1 MILDACF
8 LIDLLAEDAGAVAK
22 LDEINDEL
30 LVVPTLVY
38 TEVGIGIDPT
48 TSTGKQFDDIL
59 DDIPL
64 VPYNSEAARRAV
76 DIQRE
81 LSQRG
86 EQIGAVDAMIAG
98 IAVARDEPIVTR
110 NASEFTRT
118 PVRGTPY

>member
-22 LDEINDEL
+22 LDEINNEL

-38 TEVGIGIDPT
+38 TEVGISIDPT
-48 TSTGKQFDDIL
+48 TATGQRFDEIL

-64 VPYNSEAARRAV
+64 VSYDSEAARRAV
-76 DIQRE
+76 DIQRD
-81 LSQRG
+81 LSQSG

-110 NASEFTRT
+110 NASEFART
-118 PVRGTPY
+118 PVRIAPY

>member
-22 LDEINDEL
+22 LDEISDEL

-48 TSTGKQFDDIL
+48 TTTGQQFDDIL

-64 VPYNSEAARRAV
+64 VPYDSEAARRAV
-76 DIQRE
+76 DIQRD
-81 LSQRG
+81 LSRSG

-98 IAVARDEPIVTR
+98 IAVARDEPVVTR
-110 NASEFTRT
+110 NAGEFART
-118 PVRGTPY
+118 PVRVSPY

>member
-48 TSTGKQFDDIL
+48 TSTGQQFDNIL
-59 DDIPL
+59 DNIPL
-64 VPYNSEAARRAV
+64 VPYDDEAARRAV
-76 DIQRE
+76 DIQRD
-81 LSQRG
+81 LSKNG
-86 EQIGAVDAMIAG
+86 EAIGAVDAMIAG

-110 NASEFTRT
+110 NASEFART
-118 PVRGTPY
+118 PVRIAPY

>member
-8 LIDLLAEDAGAVAK
+8 LIDLLDEDAGAVEK

-48 TSTGKQFDDIL
+48 TSTGQQFEDIL
-59 DDIPL
+59 EDVPL
-64 VPYNSEAARRAV
+64 VPYDGEAARRAV
-76 DIQRE
+76 DIQRD
-81 LSQRG
+81 LSQNG

-98 IAVARDEPIVTR
+98 IAVARDDPIVTR
-110 NASEFTRT
+110 NAGEFART
-118 PVRGTPY
+118 PARVTPY

>member
-38 TEVGIGIDPT
+38 TEVAIGLDPT
-48 TSTGKQFDDIL
+48 TPTGQQFDDIL

-76 DIQRE
+76 DIQRD
-81 LSQRG
+81 LAQNG
-86 EQIGAVDAMIAG
+86 EQIGAVDVMIAG
-98 IAVARDEPIVTR
+98 IAVARDDPIVTR

-118 PVRGTPY
+118 PVRVTPY

>member
-38 TEVGIGIDPT
+38 TEVAIGLDPT
-48 TSTGKQFDDIL
+48 TSTGQQFDDIL

-64 VPYNSEAARRAV
+64 VPYDSEAARRAV
-76 DIQRE
+76 DIQRD
-81 LSQRG
+81 LAQNG
-86 EQIGAVDAMIAG
+86 EQIGAVDVMIAG
-98 IAVARDEPIVTR
+98 IAVARDDPIVTR

-118 PVRGTPY
+118 PVRVTPY

>member
-38 TEVGIGIDPT
+38 TEVAIGLDPT
-48 TSTGKQFDDIL
+48 TSTGQQFDDIL

-64 VPYNSEAARRAV
+64 VPYDSEAARRAV
-76 DIQRE
+76 DIQRD
-81 LSQRG
+81 LAQNG
-86 EQIGAVDAMIAG
+86 EQIGAVDVMIAG
-98 IAVARDEPIVTR
+98 IAVARDQPIVTR

-118 PVRGTPY
+118 PVRVTPY

>member
-22 LDEINDEL
+22 LDEITDEL

-48 TSTGKQFDDIL
+48 TATGQQFDEIL

-64 VPYNSEAARRAV
+64 VPYDSEAARRAV
-76 DIQRE
+76 DIQRD
-81 LSQRG
+81 LSQNG

-98 IAVARDEPIVTR
+98 IAVSRDEPIVTR
-110 NASEFTRT
+110 NASEFART
-118 PVRGTPY
+118 PVRVSPY